1 MIRRFLALSVLALV
15 GCGSFP
21 TIDQERQTA
30 ASGFVGCPPTE
41 IAISAN
47 ERYTWTAQCRG
58 RTFYC
63 TVSPALACSA
73 AK

>member
-1 MIRRFLALSVLALV
+1 MIQRFLALSVLALA

-30 ASGFVGCPPTE
+30 ASGFVGCAPAD
-41 IAISAN
+41 IAVSAN
-47 ERYTWTAQCRG
+47 ERYTWTASCKG
-58 RTFYC
+58 KTYFC

>member
-1 MIRRFLALSVLALV
+1 MIRFFLALSVLALA
-15 GCGSFP
+15 GCGCFP

-30 ASGFVGCPPTE
+30 ASGFVGCAPGD
-41 IAISAN
+41 IGISAHAQ
-47 ERYTWTAQCRG
+47 YTWTATCKG
-58 RTFYC
+58 RTYYC